1 MYLKYINQ
9 QLIKNLKKIKDPFI
23 YGQNINSGTLI
34 SGLSRNIEDIG
45 KKFIHNTPNC
55 EYSMIGAGFGMMIA
69 GGNSIYF
76 AKQLDFMLL
85 GSDHFVNTLN
95 SIKTNNQDKKGSF
108 KLVLFVCDQG
118 FQGSQSSFNNI
129 DDLSSLAQIDTYQ
142 INTKFEAENVMKF
155 FFKKK
160 GFSILSIGQRLSRDQ
175 IFDKKPLKNAKDFS
189 FIQYFKGEEA
199 TIICSNFS
207 FKYALE
213 LKRKIERKKNKKVG
227 IINSNFVA
235 QPDVKFFINKIKN
248 QKKIIFISD
257 TKSINHRFYK
267 LASYLDNKVEKKY
280 IFREDFD
287 WSCQLDQIPNSI
299 LNGI

>member
-1 MYLKYINQ
+1 
-9 QLIKNLKKIKDPFI
+9 
-23 YGQNINSGTLI
+23 
-34 SGLSRNIEDIG
+34 
-45 KKFIHNTPNC
+45 
-55 EYSMIGAGFGMMIA
+55 MIGAGFGMMIA

-175 IFDKKPLKNAKDFS
+175 IFDRKPLRYAKDFS

-199 TIICSNFS
+199 TIVCSNFS

-235 QPDVKFFINKIKN
+235 KPDVKFFINKIKN

>member
-9 QLIKNLKKIKDPFI
+9 QLIKNLKKVRDPFI

-34 SGLSRNIEDIG
+34 SGLSRDIESVG

-55 EYSMIGAGFGMMIA
+55 EYSMIGAGFGIMIA
-69 GGNSIYF
+69 GGEAIYF

-95 SIKTNNQDKKGSF
+95 SIKNNNQNKNGSF

-129 DDLSSLAQIDTYQ
+129 DDLSSLSQIDTYQ
-142 INTKFEAENVMKF
+142 INTKFEAENVIKF

-175 IFDKKPLKNAKDFS
+175 IFGGIPLKTSKDYS
-189 FIQYFKGEEA
+189 FIHYFKGERT
-199 TIICSNFS
+199 TIVCSNFS

-213 LKRKIERKKNKKVG
+213 LKKKIEKKEKRKVG
-227 IINSNFVA
+227 ILNSNFIA
-235 QPDVKFFINKIKN
+235 KPDMKFFKNIANN

-267 LASYLDNKVEKKY
+267 YSSYLNNKIEKKY
-280 IFREDFD
+280 IFRDDFN

-299 LNGI
+299 LNGL